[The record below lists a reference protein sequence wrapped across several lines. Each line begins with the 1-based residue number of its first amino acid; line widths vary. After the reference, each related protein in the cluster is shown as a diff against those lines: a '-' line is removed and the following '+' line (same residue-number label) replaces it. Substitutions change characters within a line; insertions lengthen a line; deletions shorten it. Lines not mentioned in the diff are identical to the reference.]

1 MKKHHRILT
10 TMCAIGLLGTSLTG
24 CNTGP
29 NYEVTVTFWH
39 TMGQKLRDKLDTII
53 KEFHKVHPEIGITHI
68 QQGGWTDIETKITA
82 AIPAGTNPTIAYCYP
97 DHVAEY
103 MESNAILN
111 VDSFIEGEDTKFT
124 EEDGLI
130 DDFIQMYW
138 QEGQEYAKSGTYSL
152 PYSKS
157 TEAVFYNMDIFK
169 DVDHHAS
176 GKEYTMPETWEDLEK
191 LMAEMKADYPDK
203 VPLGYDSDANLFITL
218 CQQYGIPYT
227 SIDKETHKG
236 SIDFNNAAA
245 KKMAAKIV
253 EWMQKGYLVTAATA
267 NGAYTSTLFTEGNL
281 FMSVG
286 STGGTGYNYTAQI
299 KEIGVAPVFKPDMEN
314 PFDFGGD
321 TTKMNDNII
330 MQGPS
335 ICFFRK
341 ATAKEK
347 EAAWT
352 FYKFITRT
360 LWSASFST
368 VSGYSPVR
376 ESSFTCDAMEA
387 YLESDLVGAD
397 ALYQQVI
404 KNYADLTDRYFVSP
418 AFHGSSTA
426 RAQVD
431 GIFASVY
438 DGSKTLDV
446 AFSEAYAKAEF
457 ATR

>member
-1 MKKHHRILT
+1 MKKHSRIIT
-10 TMCAIGLLGTSLTG
+10 TICAVGLLGASLIG
-24 CNTGP
+24 CDSGP
-29 NYEVTVTFWH
+29 HYDVTVTFWH
-39 TMGQKLRDKLDTII
+39 TMGKKLQAKLDTFI
-53 KEFHKVHPEIGITHI
+53 KEFHKIHPEIGIKHV
-68 QQGGWTDIETKITA
+68 QQGGWPDIEEKITA

-111 VDSFIEGEDTKFT
+111 LSDFIEGEDTKFT

-130 DDFIQMYW
+130 EDFIEMYW
-138 QEGQEYAKSGTYSL
+138 KEGSEYVKNGTYSL
-152 PYSKS
+152 PFSKS
-157 TEAVFYNMDIFK
+157 TEAVFYNKDIFN
-169 DVDHHAS
+169 DAAHHAD
-176 GKEYTMPETWEDLEK
+176 GEVYTVPTTWEELEDL
-191 LMAEMKADYPDK
+191 LAEMKADYPTA

-227 SIDKETHKG
+227 SIDKANKKG
-236 SIDFNNAAA
+236 KIEFNNAAA
-245 KKMAAKIV
+245 KNMVTKIV
-253 EWMQKGYLVTAATA
+253 DWMNKGYLVTAATS
-267 NGAYTSTLFTEGNL
+267 NGAYTSTLFTEGKL

-286 STGGTGYNYTAQI
+286 STGGTGYNYT
-299 KEIGVAPVFKPDMEN
+299 KNFPVGVAPMFKPDTEN
-314 PFDFGGD
+314 PFNFGG
-321 TTKMNDNII
+321 TLEMTDNII

-368 VSGYSPVR
+368 VSGYSPIR
-376 ESSFTCDAMEA
+376 ESSFTCDAMVA
-387 YLESDLVGAD
+387 YLEQPLTGED

-404 KNYADLTDRYFVSP
+404 KNYSSLTSRYFVSP

-426 RAQVD
+426 RSQVD
-431 GIFASVY
+431 GLFASIY